1 MRRWMWTPQWVAC
14 SGQKRESDS
23 LDRGLQ
29 VAVSYGTWMLK
40 TELGSSRKTG
50 KHSYTLSVFPALS
63 NDKEIDATTIKWNT
77 RFGLACEGDEQEMRG
92 SLKNEFYQCSFPGAD
107 SFCHCGQ
114 ERKGHCNLE
123 NTSCAGQRA
132 SYLPFTALKSSLF
145 YTHSDERETKHVWE

>member
-1 MRRWMWTPQWVAC
+1 M
-14 SGQKRESDS
+14 G
-23 LDRGLQ
+23 GLQ
-29 VAVSYGTWMLK
+29 WSKEGVRFSEPWATSDRELWHMNAKNWTRVLSQDWK
-40 TELGSSRKTG
+40 TFLHTQS
-50 KHSYTLSVFPALS
+50 LSALS